1 MIIEIDEDLNKK
13 LNVINLLLILTLA
26 IFACLAFYNEKL
38 YLLSVLCGVATRVFL
53 NAISHIYFD
62 ILKIIVLNNKI
73 FMNLKKF
80 IYSFLLVN

>member
-38 YLLSVLCGVATRVFL
+38 F
-53 NAISHIYFD
+53 
-62 ILKIIVLNNKI
+62 
-73 FMNLKKF
+73 KF
-80 IYSFLLVN
+80 YPIMIDSKN